1 MTILVCNKCN
11 LPVIHPNLSGLHY
24 FSKGFCQCQPERS
37 KREDSSICDEA
48 RKEMKQFLESTFDK
62 RMEYTHQKRI
72 EEMRCSELYGDIERP
87 AEKIWPAY
95 ITFE

>member
-37 KREDSSICDEA
+37 KREDFYGECDECGH
-48 RKEMKQFLESTFDK
+48 FLEPDGQCAACPHLK
-62 RMEYTHQKRI
+62 DAV
-72 EEMRCSELYGDIERP
+72 L
-87 AEKIWPAY
+87 
-95 ITFE
+95 